1 LDLAVFIFHE
11 IYCGFINITA
21 CNWCINQYVRLRA
34 SLLAL
39 GEVGRE
45 RKRDVKQEC
54 DQLHKILLPFQQPYF
69 SGNSGKEPDCLKPT
83 GELNGEEDGL
93 FIRVIR

>member
-1 LDLAVFIFHE
+1 M
-11 IYCGFINITA
+11 
-21 CNWCINQYVRLRA
+21 
-34 SLLAL
+34 
-39 GEVGRE
+39 
-45 RKRDVKQEC
+45 KQEC